1 MKLKIVIR
9 ISLFL
14 ALLNAAALFATE
26 PSKVLILSFNV
37 HADKDM
43 SFLKD
48 GIADMLTTRLSR
60 DELVPIARE
69 ETMQASQ
76 QISGVITEKTAVSLA
91 EKFAAD
97 YVAYGSVTILG
108 DTISTDAKFYDLR
121 KKKNIVIFNQTGK
134 SSGDV
139 IAHIGLFANQINN
152 TLFKTETTPPAAP
165 LVQTAAPVVEKSED
179 ESRRNPET
187 LWNEKKTGNV
197 RTNNDALP
205 TKTSSPQPVQSAITA
220 EQPSAAPVSSAE
232 MWKSPT
238 IKNEIRGI
246 AVADVDGDGKNEVAI
261 MTQKDILIYRYSNGT
276 FVKIKEISGGDTLL
290 GVDAADINGNGKAEI
305 FVTNFI
311 KNNEILSSYVLEW
324 NGTKFDKIADKQ
336 RWYYRVIDIP
346 KKGKVLMGQKRSAK
360 DIFTGGIDELR
371 WDGREYAPSKEQ
383 GLPPNVSVFGFAYGD
398 VLNTGT
404 EMAMVFTQNERL
416 RLLDKDGKEEWRS
429 NDAYGGSALY
439 MEKPEDISGRLGVKE
454 GEHYYLPQRIWIRDI
469 DKDGKTE
476 VIVAKNTDTTGR
488 YFTRFRLFKSGY
500 IACLAY
506 DNMGMYEKWKTR
518 EISGHISDYVL
529 ADIDNDGKDELIF
542 SVVAQS
548 DSAFS
553 DPKSF
558 IVAQKLN

>member
-1 MKLKIVIR
+1 MKLKIFVL

-14 ALLNAAALFATE
+14 ALSNAAVLCAAE
-26 PSKVLILSFNV
+26 PSKVLILPFTV

-76 QISGVITEKTAVSLA
+76 QISGAITEKTAVSLA

-97 YVAYGSVTILG
+97 YVAYGSVTVLG

-134 SSGDV
+134 NSGDV
-139 IAHIGLFANQINN
+139 ISHISLFANQVNN
-152 TLFKTETTPPAAP
+152 TLFKTETA
-165 LVQTAAPVVEKSED
+165 TAAPVVQPAATVEKSDD

-187 LWNEKKTGNV
+187 LWNEKKTGIAV
-197 RTNNDALP
+197 ANNDSPLP
-205 TKTSSPQPVQSAITA
+205 KTSPPLPAPVPSVVTTEQPVAV
-220 EQPSAAPVSSAE
+220 PVSGSE
-232 MWKSPT
+232 MWKSPSL
-238 IKNEIRGI
+238 KAEVRGI
-246 AVADVDGDGKNEVAI
+246 AVVDVDGDGKNEIVM
-261 MTQKDILIYRYSNGT
+261 MTQKDILIYRYTNGT

-305 FVTNFI
+305 FVTNLI

-324 NGTKFDKIADKQ
+324 NGTKFDKITDKQ
-336 RWYYRVIDIP
+336 RWYYRLIDVP
-346 KKGKVLMGQKRSAK
+346 NKGKVLMGQKRGVK
-360 DIFTGGIDELR
+360 DIFMGGIVELR

-398 VLNTGT
+398 VLNTGR
-404 EMAMVFTQNERL
+404 EMTMIFAENERL
-416 RLLDKDGKEEWRS
+416 RLLDKEGKEEWRS
-429 NDAYGGSALY
+429 NDAYGGTSLY
-439 MEKPEDISGRLGVKE
+439 MEKPEDVSGRVGAKE

-476 VIVAKNTDTTGR
+476 VIVAKNTDATGR

-548 DSAFS
+548 DSAFG

-558 IVAQKLN
+558 IVVQKLN